1 MTCEYHISNNTI
13 PKVNIY
19 EVVLKIQDQIEQEVH
34 KTDND
39 LVIAFL
45 RGIDE
50 TDNEID
56 EWIQECINPDQT
68 TINAI
73 PAGEQWVK
81 NKMTQSQYLA
91 SHEAQQR
98 KKMDVKS
105 LVPKE
110 FHDFIPTVFSERP
123 VGKLPTS
130 KKYDHAIDL
139 KPDFVPKAQKP
150 FRLSPKEE
158 EAVTE
163 FINEN
168 LKKGFIRES
177 TSDQASAL
185 FFVPKT
191 DMSLRP
197 VQAYRYLNQGTIK
210 NSYPLPR
217 IDDLIDGLHDYD
229 LFLKFDVRWGYNN
242 VLIKDG
248 DQWKAAFTCKE
259 GLFEP
264 LVMYFGLTNSPATFQ
279 SMMDEIFKTE
289 RAQKWLKIY
298 MDDILVCGKKSNLPE
313 LIERGR

>member
-1 MTCEYHISNNTI
+1 
-13 PKVNIY
+13 
-19 EVVLKIQDQIEQEVH
+19 VLKIQDQIEQEVH
-34 KTDND
+34 ETDNN

-45 RGIDE
+45 RGINE

-56 EWIQECINPDQT
+56 EWIQECINHDQT

-139 KPDFVPKAQKP
+139 KPDFVPLLVPKARKS

-163 FINEN
+163 FVNEN
-168 LKKGFIRES
+168 LKKRFI
-177 TSDQASAL
+177 
-185 FFVPKT
+185 
-191 DMSLRP
+191 
-197 VQAYRYLNQGTIK
+197 
-210 NSYPLPR
+210 
-217 IDDLIDGLHDYD
+217 
-229 LFLKFDVRWGYNN
+229 
-242 VLIKDG
+242 
-248 DQWKAAFTCKE
+248 
-259 GLFEP
+259 
-264 LVMYFGLTNSPATFQ
+264 
-279 SMMDEIFKTE
+279 
-289 RAQKWLKIY
+289 
-298 MDDILVCGKKSNLPE
+298 
-313 LIERGR
+313 